1 MAALGDY
8 TTGFRQTELPATVVS
23 ARGVMLFG
31 ILPVWEVDTVYT
43 EKRAYVFLTMA
54 AAEACVAAMT
64 TEFTVSRMTY
74 IVSNN
79 SVEYLPINVCV
90 AKTTATKRADIDA
103 YDVTVDVYDSVKT
116 ITAYTGVEE

>member
-43 EKRAYVFLTMA
+43 EKRAYVFLTKA

-79 SVEYLPINVCV
+79 AVEYLPINVCV